1 MGFLGELGNWI
12 WDGVILNLI
21 AGAMG
26 AAVLFMGW
34 IAIYGILRF
43 LTENQ
48 VYQGLLSSD
57 EDHPAEVALLCLITP
72 PLFVVVIGTLVGLIV
87 ATILNLYAFF
97 WNLIPFSG
105 WGVSDAGMHFEN
117 LNYIWELPFNFLG
130 WCYYLFMAV
139 PAFTILAL
147 GMVAFSSF
155 GLLIPRRMNTGSLGN
170 SNMQY
175 AALSFSMFISVFS
188 VIIIIFFNSFLGGL
202 YQGEI
207 EDYNVDLAETTA
219 LRYNGYDVNDQWS
232 PNYTYQSAEGYEVV
246 TQNEYSFRTERLV
259 NTENGVSGVLN
270 SSDNGGYIAC
280 LSLNSLSDPAD
291 AFLLG
296 IPGSEGGEY
305 QVRIQGTLGL
315 NVSVLSNFSD
325 FNTLEDHEY
334 YYHAT
339 ELGMEFNTSE
349 LRLSIPDSHDE
360 LGFTVELPNASA
372 SNFTAAKYNIVYSL
386 ISSEES
392 NESRNDSLDTYAQ
405 EVGAPTSCQT
415 YALSGAIEP
424 RFRTGAMANVIAGMF
439 LFGCVLNRYYV
450 ISLGNNGETD
460 VGVLLKTF
468 AGSQAASIG
477 VYGFLLLI
485 FDPLDGM
492 GVTGLT
498 WEIIFQTTFFVT
510 KVGMLIGILLLLAIG
525 ITALYRQRQRIGDG
539 IVAAYEHDQMWGQ
552 VEREWFG

>member
-1 MGFLGELGNWI
+1 MGFWGNLGNWI

-26 AAVLFMGW
+26 AAILFMGW
-34 IAIYGILRF
+34 LAIYAILRF

-48 VYQGLLSSD
+48 VYQGLLSTD

-72 PLFVVVIGTLVGLIV
+72 PLFVVVIGTLIGLVV
-87 ATILNLYAFF
+87 ATIFNLYALF
-97 WNLIPFSG
+97 WNLIPFTG

-117 LNYIWELPFNFLG
+117 LNYIWQLPFNFLG

-147 GMVAFSSF
+147 GMVAFASF

-188 VIIIIFFNSFLGGL
+188 VILIIFFNSFLSGL
-202 YQGEI
+202 YKGEI
-207 EDYNVDLAETTA
+207 EDYNVEFAEATA
-219 LRYNGYDVNDQWS
+219 IRDNSYDVDDLWS
-232 PNYTYQSAEGYEVV
+232 PNYTSQSAEGYEV
-246 TQNEYSFRTERLV
+246 TELNEDLYRNELLA
-259 NTENGVSGVLN
+259 NTEQGVSGVFKR
-270 SSDNGGYIAC
+270 GGSIAC
-280 LSLNSLSDPAD
+280 LSLNSLSDPVD

-305 QVRIQGTLGL
+305 QVRIQSTLKL
-315 NVSVLSNFSD
+315 NVSVLSRFSD
-325 FNTLEDHEY
+325 FENLESHEFY
-334 YYHAT
+334 IHAT
-339 ELGMEFNTSE
+339 DLSMEFHTSE
-349 LRLSIPDSHDE
+349 LRSSIPDSQDE
-360 LGFTVELPNASA
+360 FGFMLELPNASTN
-372 SNFTAAKYNIVYSL
+372 NFTAAKYNIVYSL
-386 ISSEES
+386 IDSEES
-392 NESRNDSLDTYAQ
+392 NESRSESLETYAQ
-405 EVGAPTSCQT
+405 EVGTPTSCQT

-424 RFRTGAMANVIAGMF
+424 RFRTGAMAYVIAGTF

-468 AGSQAASIG
+468 TGSQAASIG

-492 GVTGLT
+492 GITGLT
-498 WEIIFQTTFFVT
+498 WDTIFQTTFFVT
-510 KVGMLIGILLLLAIG
+510 KLGILISILLLVIIG
-525 ITALYRQRQRIGDG
+525 MTALYRQRQRIGDG
-539 IVAAYEHDQMWGQ
+539 IAAAYEHDRMWGE
-552 VEREWFG
+552 VEREWFGN

>member
-1 MGFLGELGNWI
+1 MGFWGNLGNWI

-26 AAVLFMGW
+26 AAILFMGW
-34 IAIYGILRF
+34 LAIYAILRF

-48 VYQGLLSSD
+48 VYQGLLSTD

-72 PLFVVVIGTLVGLIV
+72 PLFVVVIGTLIGLVV
-87 ATILNLYAFF
+87 ATIFNLYALF
-97 WNLIPFSG
+97 WNLIPFTG

-117 LNYIWELPFNFLG
+117 LNYIWQLPFNFLG

-147 GMVAFSSF
+147 GMVAFASF

-188 VIIIIFFNSFLGGL
+188 VILIIFFNSFLSGL
-202 YQGEI
+202 YKGEI
-207 EDYNVDLAETTA
+207 EDYNVEFAEATA
-219 LRYNGYDVNDQWS
+219 IRDNSYDVDDLWS
-232 PNYTYQSAEGYEVV
+232 PNYTSQSAEGYEV
-246 TQNEYSFRTERLV
+246 TELNEDLYRNELLA
-259 NTENGVSGVLN
+259 NTEQGVSGVFKR
-270 SSDNGGYIAC
+270 GGSIAC
-280 LSLNSLSDPAD
+280 LSLNSLSDPVD
-291 AFLLG
+291 AFLLE

-305 QVRIQGTLGL
+305 QVRIQSTLKL
-315 NVSVLSNFSD
+315 NVSVLSRFSD
-325 FNTLEDHEY
+325 FENLESHEFY
-334 YYHAT
+334 IHAT
-339 ELGMEFNTSE
+339 DLSMEFHTSE
-349 LRLSIPDSHDE
+349 LRSSIPDSQDE
-360 LGFTVELPNASA
+360 FGFMLELPNASTN
-372 SNFTAAKYNIVYSL
+372 NFTAAKYNIVYSL
-386 ISSEES
+386 IDSEES
-392 NESRNDSLDTYAQ
+392 NESRSESLETYAQ
-405 EVGAPTSCQT
+405 EVGTPTSCQT

-424 RFRTGAMANVIAGMF
+424 RFRTGAMAYVIAGTF

-468 AGSQAASIG
+468 TGSQAASIG

-492 GVTGLT
+492 GITGLT
-498 WEIIFQTTFFVT
+498 WDTIFQTTFFVT
-510 KVGMLIGILLLLAIG
+510 KLGILISILLLVIIG
-525 ITALYRQRQRIGDG
+525 MTALYRQRQRIGDG
-539 IVAAYEHDQMWGQ
+539 IAAAYEHDRMWGE
-552 VEREWFG
+552 VEREWFGN

>member
-1 MGFLGELGNWI
+1 MGFLGNLGNWI

-26 AAVLFMGW
+26 AAILFMGW
-34 IAIYGILRF
+34 LAIYAILRF

-48 VYQGLLSSD
+48 VYQGLLSTD

-72 PLFVVVIGTLVGLIV
+72 PLFVVVIGVLIGLVV
-87 ATILNLYAFF
+87 ATIFNLYALF
-97 WNLIPFSG
+97 WNLIPFTG

-117 LNYIWELPFNFLG
+117 LNYIWQLPFNFLG

-147 GMVAFSSF
+147 GMVAFASF

-188 VIIIIFFNSFLGGL
+188 VILIIFFNSFLSGL
-202 YQGEI
+202 YKGEI
-207 EDYNVDLAETTA
+207 EDYNVEFAEATA
-219 LRYNGYDVNDQWS
+219 IRDNSYDVDDLWS
-232 PNYTYQSAEGYEVV
+232 PNYTSQSAEGYEV
-246 TQNEYSFRTERLV
+246 TELNEDLYRNELLA
-259 NTENGVSGVLN
+259 NTEQGVSGVFN
-270 SSDNGGYIAC
+270 RGGSIAC
-280 LSLNSLSDPAD
+280 LSLNSLSDPVD
-291 AFLLG
+291 AFLLE

-305 QVRIQGTLGL
+305 QVRIQSTLKL
-315 NVSVLSNFSD
+315 NVSVLSRFSD
-325 FNTLEDHEY
+325 FENLESHEFY
-334 YYHAT
+334 IHAT
-339 ELGMEFNTSE
+339 DLSMEFHTSE
-349 LRLSIPDSHDE
+349 LRTSIPDSQDE
-360 LGFTVELPNASA
+360 FGFMLELPNASTN
-372 SNFTAAKYNIVYSL
+372 NFTAAKYNIVYSL
-386 ISSEES
+386 IDSEES
-392 NESRNDSLDTYAQ
+392 NESRSESLETYAQ
-405 EVGAPTSCQT
+405 EVGTPTSCQT

-468 AGSQAASIG
+468 TGSQAASIG

-492 GVTGLT
+492 GITGLT
-498 WEIIFQTTFFVT
+498 WDTIFQTTFFVT
-510 KVGMLIGILLLLAIG
+510 KLGILISILLLVIIG
-525 ITALYRQRQRIGDG
+525 MTALYRQRQRIGDG
-539 IVAAYEHDQMWGQ
+539 IAAAYEHDRMWGE
-552 VEREWFG
+552 VEREWFGN